1 MIMSNGDRVAGS
13 PLLMIMERAVRLR
26 RPHPFRTWEHSSVTR
41 RAFAYGVAL
50 LGPAAMAAALRPVAD
65 DGQATNA
72 AFAFL
77 LVVLC
82 AAALGGLR
90 PGVVASVAAFLAFD
104 LGFVEPHG
112 RLSVAVRSDGGVL
125 AGFLVTAV
133 VVAVL
138 VARLAERRAHAE
150 EQADEARLLYELSVS
165 VAHAEDPAA
174 EVAAIVAFAAHELGA
189 DTVVVGTSKGTL
201 HEGGLGA
208 GAAALLT
215 GRDPRVATATAG
227 LADGT
232 LVTVAA
238 TPATAF
244 DERRRA
250 LLGAVAGRVAVVVD
264 RGRLREERHRAELLE
279 ATERSRSALLA
290 SVSHDLRTPLAAIKA
305 SASALADTRVT
316 ERDREELRAS
326 IGVEVDRLDRM
337 VRNLLDLGRI
347 EGGRLVARPEP
358 VPVDELV
365 GSVLARLRPRLT
377 ERRLELDVPADL
389 PAAWVDPVQGEQAL
403 GNLVEN
409 VVAHTP
415 LNAGLIVRATR
426 RGDRVV
432 VRVADEGPG
441 IPEALRAKLFQRF
454 TKGGAGGS
462 GLGLAIARA
471 YAEANGGT
479 LDAVAAE
486 CGAAFELALPVAREA
501 AP

>member
-1 MIMSNGDRVAGS
+1 MA
-13 PLLMIMERAVRLR
+13 
-26 RPHPFRTWEHSSVTR
+26 
-41 RAFAYGVAL
+41 AYGVAL
-50 LGPAAMAAALRPVAD
+50 LGPAATAAALWPVAD
-65 DGQATNA
+65 GGQATNA

-77 LVVLC
+77 LVVLG
-82 AAALGGLR
+82 AAALGGAR
-90 PGVVASVAAFLAFD
+90 PGVLASVVALLAFD
-104 LGFVEPHG
+104 LRFVEPHG
-112 RLSVAVRSDGGVL
+112 RLSVAARADAGVL

-133 VVAVL
+133 ALAVL
-138 VARLAERRAHAE
+138 VAGLAERRARAE

-174 EVAAIVAFAAHELGA
+174 EVAAIAAFAAHELGA
-189 DTVVVGTSKGTL
+189 DAVAVGTPEGTL
-201 HEGGLGA
+201 YGE
-208 GAAALLT
+208 AALLA
-215 GRDPRVATATAG
+215 GRDARVATATSG

-238 TPATAF
+238 TPAAAF

-264 RGRLREERHRAELLE
+264 RGRLIEQRRRAELLE

-316 ERDREELRAS
+316 DRDREQLRTS

-347 EGGRLVARPEP
+347 DGGRLVARPEP

-389 PAAWVDPVQGEQAL
+389 PAAYVDPVQGEQAL

-471 YAEANGGT
+471 YAEANGGA
-479 LDAVAAE
+479 LDAVPAE
-486 CGAAFELALPVAREA
+486 CGAAFELALPIARDGA
-501 AP
+501 A